1 MVIAAIFEIP
11 DFTDEQY
18 AKTLTDLEAAGL
30 GKPNGRISHMAA
42 SMDKGLFIVDQWE
55 SEEALGAFAEKLVPI
70 IIAAGATP
78 AEPRIFQ
85 VHNTL

>member
-1 MVIAAIFEIP
+1 MAIAAIFEIP
-11 DFTDEQY
+11 DFSHEQY
-18 AKTLTDLEAAGL
+18 AKVLTDLEAAGL
-30 GKPNGRISHMAA
+30 GSPDGRISHMAS

-55 SEEALGAFAEKLVPI
+55 SEAALGKFAETLIPI
-70 IIAAGATP
+70 IVATGGTP